1 MLSRLISLLRRIPA
15 VKWAFTRLRPV
26 PHDGSIEATPVAA
39 DVSPVIAEDIAVEGI
54 AAQDV
59 EVQST
64 AAQGAIIQDATAQS
78 TTAEGI
84 AVESLAESASTDSG
98 EISAISLHDDAAI
111 AAAAPSA
118 QDDAAI
124 SVIAESPPAA
134 PTDADA
140 SDVASREAPSDIEP
154 VALAEDE
161 ISVPVAEIAEIE
173 IAADA
178 VSEPVIS
185 ADRVAEIANE
195 VEPLDAEPVAVD
207 AVNEPIDT
215 TELVISNDPPPAD
228 EEPVVTAEA
237 SPLPAEVESAPLD
250 VPALVVVNEHSADV
264 IADDEPAITGPCVA
278 SADAEV
284 LAEAASE
291 GHLASQSSPE
301 DAVAIEPAAEDFA
314 APVAAVDAGSID
326 AASVAADIAPA
337 PALLSPPP
345 VVRSAPKVRARPAE
359 PADRAALIRQRW
371 AESGIRMWNPR
382 LHGTGEATLNIQGS
396 VGLLP
401 PADGETM
408 PRYDKLEFKLL
419 GGQIVCEG
427 VIVEA
432 PAQASHRNFTRLA
445 EPDKL
450 ERVRE
455 PARER
460 RAALA

>member
-1 MLSRLISLLRRIPA
+1 MLSRLISLLSRIPA

-39 DVSPVIAEDIAVEGI
+39 DVSPVITEDIAVEDI
-54 AAQDV
+54 AARDV
-59 EVQST
+59 GVQST
-64 AAQGAIIQDATAQS
+64 AAQGAIVQDTTAQN
-78 TTAEGI
+78 TTSEGI
-84 AVESLAESASTDSG
+84 AVESLAESTSTDSG

-124 SVIAESPPAA
+124 SVIAESPPAT
-134 PTDADA
+134 PTDAGT
-140 SDVASREAPSDIEP
+140 SDVSSREEPSDIEP

-161 ISVPVAEIAEIE
+161 ISIPVAEIAEIE

-185 ADRVAEIANE
+185 ADPVAEIANE
-195 VEPLDAEPVAVD
+195 VEPLDAEPAAVD
-207 AVNEPIDT
+207 AVNEPVA
-215 TELVISNDPPPAD
+215 EGVISNDPLPA
-228 EEPVVTAEA
+228 EQEPVVTAEA
-237 SPLPAEVESAPLD
+237 SPLPAEVESTSLD
-250 VPALVVVNEHSADV
+250 VPALVVVEEHSTDV
-264 IADDEPAITGPCVA
+264 IADVEPAISEPCAA
-278 SADAEV
+278 SADDEI
-284 LAEAASE
+284 LAEAVSE
-291 GHLASQSSPE
+291 DHLARQSSPE

-314 APVAAVDAGSID
+314 APVAAVDAGSTD
-326 AASVAADIAPA
+326 AASVAAEIAPA
-337 PALLSPPP
+337 PALVSPPP

-432 PAQASHRNFTRLA
+432 PAQASHRSFTRLA
-445 EPDKL
+445 EPDKP